1 MSDATA
7 QIKIDIVASGA
18 EAGANKVNAA
28 LDKINGKSRSVRAA
42 NDNLASTFDKI
53 GKSMGGAAAQGSVLG
68 SVFDEIRNKS
78 ASATP
83 VVGNLISNLAR
94 FGPMAAVIGTVAV
107 AIAAVGSEAIKA
119 ATQVQIWKANLLTVT
134 KSSEAAGSAYA
145 ALVNFANTTPFT
157 LGQSV
162 EGFIKLRALGL
173 ATSTDIMTSYGNTA
187 AAMGKNMSQM
197 IEAVADATTGEFERL
212 KEFGIKAST
221 EGNKVKFTFQGVTKE
236 VGKNSKE
243 IQDYIVGIGKTNFGG
258 SMERQMATISGAF
271 ANLSDKVFLA
281 FAAIG
286 EGELGKSIA
295 NIANTIADGVGKAT
309 PLLAGIGNILGG
321 IVSVVWS
328 LATAFGQMTQGIVT
342 NSDNGYSAIEKISII
357 LTYVGQGIGVLGS
370 IAGQVF
376 GFIGQVVGTTASYIQ
391 SAFGT
396 VFGWLIPSFEVTG
409 QSAGES
415 LVGILRAAQFVANQ
429 LPNIFKAALNEIKGA
444 FIQAGDALAKS
455 LTGDFS
461 GWGKIDLSMKKTKET
476 VASVWKGAKATFGNQ
491 KANRAWIDNAAGR
504 TGAGNINFGAMG
516 KDKPAGAKPSKDS
529 GASDAERKAKAEA
542 EFWKTL
548 QGEVETAK
556 LLPVQAE
563 NHRKELELQKIV
575 GRDINAAEKARL
587 ADLLHQTRV
596 AKLLTGLAVDH
607 QKASLDIGEAEALLA
622 LRRAGA
628 TDGQLDV
635 EKAILEKR
643 SAAIIAGATQADLQ
657 TDAWKAAE
665 AQLRSDLERLG
676 VLGQQNKA
684 LDDQAAKLRD
694 MARDGFSYANEALKT
709 GGSVA
714 DRQGVARADY
724 EKTLANLRASRDSKD
739 PKDRLSAAAF
749 QAGVKKAGDEFRRTM
764 SEIGDEFSQKM
775 GRVGDF
781 LSNIGSMMGGKLGA
795 IFGKAGDVTK
805 GIGDFSKTQNDV
817 ANQFG
822 RAFGDN
828 SPFLKGMGKAVGG
841 AMAGM
846 KIGES
851 IAGLGKALGV
861 KMSSTG
867 SQIGGA
873 LGSAFGPLGSIIGS
887 IGGGLIGGLFKK
899 AKYGTAV
906 LTGSGDPVI
915 SGNKS
920 AYKSAASGAAGSVQD
935 GLAQLAAEL
944 GGELGAYNVS
954 IGQYKGKWRV
964 STTGRT
970 GKLKDKYAGVEDFG
984 KEGEAAAIEFA
995 IQDAIKD
1002 GAIKGLSSIIQK
1014 ALSGLGADAAVQF
1027 AKDWTAAMADY
1038 KSMIDPVGA
1047 AVDAIIKP
1055 LDNLK
1060 KTMLQVGASSD
1071 ELARFE
1077 DYRAKKLEAALKDS
1091 VSGFQSLLDDLRGDM
1106 GGVTALNQLSSNLA
1120 KFGQFEADIAAGKSV
1135 DQDAFTALAQK
1146 IMGNADDAYGTNTS
1160 DYQNI
1165 VARITGATNGAI
1177 GNATTSFNNAAN
1189 ASTSAAIADQ
1199 TNALTAQIGISN
1211 DYLRQIANAVNNLGL
1226 AQAAPS
1232 TGNNVGVKNGREVNA
1247 Y

>member
-7 QIKIDIVASGA
+7 QIKIEIVAAGA
-18 EAGANKVNAA
+18 EAGANKVNKA
-28 LDKINGKSRSVRAA
+28 LDSINGKSRSVGAA
-42 NDNLASTFDKI
+42 NDNLASTFEKI
-53 GKSMGGAAAQGSVLG
+53 GKSMGGAAGQGGTLG
-68 SVFDEIRNKS
+68 KVFDEIRNK
-78 ASATP
+78 AGSATP
-83 VVGNLISNLAR
+83 AVGNLLNSLAGM
-94 FGPMAAVIGTVAV
+94 GPMAAVIGTVAV
-107 AIAAVGSEAIKA
+107 AIAAVGTEAIKA

-271 ANLSDKVFLA
+271 ANLSDKVFLT

-295 NIANTIADGVGKAT
+295 NIANQIADGVGKAT

-342 NSDNGYSAIEKISII
+342 NSDNGYSAIEKISVV

-391 SAFGT
+391 SAFAT
-396 VFGWLIPSFEVTG
+396 VFGWLVPNFEFTG

-415 LVGILRAAQFVANQ
+415 FVGILRAAQFVANQ

-444 FIQAGDALAKS
+444 FIQAGQALAQS

-476 VASVWKGAKATFGNQ
+476 VESVWKGAKATFGNQ
-491 KANRAWIDNAAGR
+491 KANRAWIDQAAGR
-504 TGAGNINFGAMG
+504 TAAGNINFGAMG
-516 KDKPAGAKPSKDS
+516 KDKPAGPKKDG

-548 QGEVETAK
+548 QGELDTAK

-563 NHRKELELQKIV
+563 NHRKELELQKIL
-575 GRDINAAEKARL
+575 GRDINAGEKARL
-587 ADLLHQTRV
+587 ADLLQQTRI
-596 AKLLTGLAVDH
+596 AKLLTGLAVYH

-622 LRRAGA
+622 FRRAGA
-628 TDGQLDV
+628 TDAQLDV

-643 SAAIIAGATQADLQ
+643 SAAITAGATQADLQ

-694 MARDGFSYANEALKT
+694 MARDGFSYGNEALKT

-749 QAGVKKAGDEFRRTM
+749 QAGVKKAGEEFRRTM
-764 SEIGDEFSQKM
+764 SEIGDEFADKM

-781 LSNIGSMMGGKLGA
+781 LVNIGSMLPGKLGA
-795 IFGKAGDVTK
+795 IFGGAGDVVK
-805 GIGDFSKTQNDV
+805 GVGDFSKTQTDI
-817 ANQFG
+817 ADQFG

-920 AYKSAASGAAGSVQD
+920 AYKSAAGGAAGSVQD
-935 GLAQLAAEL
+935 GLAQLASEL

-964 STTGRT
+964 STTGRS

-984 KEGEAAAIEFA
+984 KDGEAEAIEFA
-995 IQDAIKD
+995 IRDAIAD
-1002 GAIKGLSSIIQK
+1002 GAIKGLSPIVQK
-1014 ALSGLGADAAVQF
+1014 ALTGLGADAAVQF

-1055 LDNLK
+1055 LDNLRS
-1060 KTMLQVGASSD
+1060 TMLQVGASSD
-1071 ELARFE
+1071 ELAKFE

-1106 GGVTALNQLSSNLA
+1106 GGVTALNQLTSSLA
-1120 KFGQFEADIAAGKSV
+1120 KFGQFEADIASGKSV

-1146 IMGNADDAYGTNTS
+1146 IMGNAGDTYGTNTT

-1165 VARITGATNGAI
+1165 VARVTGATNGAI
-1177 GNATTSFNNAAN
+1177 GNATNSFNNAAN
-1189 ASTSAAIADQ
+1189 ASTTAAIADQ

-1211 DYLRQIANAVNNLGL
+1211 DYLRQIANAVSNLGV

-1232 TGNNVGVKNGREVNA
+1232 GGNVGVREGRAVNA
-1247 Y
+1247 F